1 MTPAI
6 ELDNVSVSYTA
17 TWPQRAPGRLALG
30 GVSLSIAPGSIYGL
44 VGESGSGKSTLAR
57 TVLRLLR
64 PESGTIR
71 VDGADPYALKGQDL
85 LAFRRSIQPI
95 FQDSMAALD
104 PRIRI
109 GDSLRMVLDLHAVGP
124 ATGRRQAVQT
134 LLEGVGLD
142 LGLASRFPHQI
153 SGGQRQRVTI
163 ARALSISPRI
173 LVADEPVSALDLSV
187 QAQILDLLSALCRDR
202 GMTMLFISHDLG
214 IVRRIADRVAVMHD
228 GRIVEAGLVEDVFR
242 SPRADYTRTLM
253 TSIPRV
259 DFARLSA
266 LREPSAPLHRSS
278 GQGQRTADQG
288 EPMASGD

>member
-6 ELDNVSVSYTA
+6 EIDNLSVGYAA
-17 TWPQRAPGRLALG
+17 TWPRRATARLALA
-30 GVSLSIAPGSIYGL
+30 GVSLSVAPGSIHGL

-64 PESGTIR
+64 PASGTIR
-71 VDGADPYALKGQDL
+71 VDGADPYSLKGQDL

-109 GDSLRMVLDLHAVGP
+109 GDSLRMVLDLHGVGP
-124 ATGRRQAVQT
+124 AADRRRAVET

-142 LGLASRFPHQI
+142 RGLASRFPHQI

-187 QAQILDLLSALCRDR
+187 QAQILDLLSALCRESRDDHAVHLAR
-202 GMTMLFISHDLG
+202 PRHRPAY
-214 IVRRIADRVAVMHD
+214 RR
-228 GRIVEAGLVEDVFR
+228 
-242 SPRADYTRTLM
+242 
-253 TSIPRV
+253 
-259 DFARLSA
+259 
-266 LREPSAPLHRSS
+266 
-278 GQGQRTADQG
+278 QGCGNA
-288 EPMASGD
+288 